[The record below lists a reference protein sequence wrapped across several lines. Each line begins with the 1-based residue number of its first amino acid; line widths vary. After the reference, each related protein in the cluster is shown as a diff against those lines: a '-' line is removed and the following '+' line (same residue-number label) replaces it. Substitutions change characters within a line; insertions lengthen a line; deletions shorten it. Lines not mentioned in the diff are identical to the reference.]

1 MKSTGKKIITTDS
14 DDQNI
19 CREEQKIYHHFLELV
34 LTESIDKIIS
44 RFRILFIQCSPY
56 QIPEISTALKKII
69 ELPQCKAKFNA
80 ILNRCCYILINHQQL
95 PQEKKNTL
103 KQLIN
108 LFEQTIEKSESSYH
122 EPCQTKKML
131 ELINCFTHSQEYLS
145 LKRMLEAIDTSS
157 ANNTNDTLNQP
168 LKILNSHYPYLYKY
182 LLISPN
188 STKEHQ
194 QAIRKMQVEKQ
205 QKYEIDLSRYLSH
218 QARLQLSQVQKS
230 TSATNPTLLSN
241 DELLLSIKQFVGKVE
256 GNETYRNYAKRFLA
270 YTTVPQSYYLFK
282 ESFYEY
288 LSTSFDVESHR
299 IQVQFKNKLYD
310 YLQNILSDSD
320 DLLLNESLMIKTC
333 HQLLSFLIVHSAK
346 HPQHFF
352 FINLIGNLG
361 PVITTGL
368 LLKILLVCQ
377 QLRPN
382 LEKRFALLFKHYEL
396 SAQNKVQW
404 LVKVLENMQIALTTN
419 FGRIDLSF
427 FKLARF

>member
-14 DDQNI
+14 DYQHI

-34 LTESIDKIIS
+34 LTESIDKIIE
-44 RFRILFIQCSPY
+44 RFRILFIQSSPY

-69 ELPQCKAKFNA
+69 QLPECEAKFNA

-108 LFEQTIEKSESSYH
+108 LFEQEVEKSESSYY
-122 EPCQTKKML
+122 EPCETKKML

-145 LKRMLEAIDTSS
+145 LKRMVEAIDTSS
-157 ANNTNDTLNQP
+157 ANNTNNTLNQP
-168 LKILNSHYPYLYKY
+168 LKVLNYHYPYLYRH
-182 LLISPN
+182 LLISPD
-188 STKEHQ
+188 SSKEHQ
-194 QAIRKMQVEKQ
+194 QAIRKMQVKKQ
-205 QKYEIDLSRYLSH
+205 QKYEIDLSHYVSH
-218 QARLQLSQVQKS
+218 QFRIQLSQVKRS
-230 TSATNPTLLSN
+230 TSAINPTLLSN
-241 DELLLSIKQFVGKVE
+241 DELLFSIKQFVGKVE

-270 YTTVPQSYYLFK
+270 YTTVPQSYHLFK
-282 ESFYEY
+282 DSFYEY
-288 LSTSFDVESHR
+288 LSTSFNVESHR
-299 IQVQFKNKLYD
+299 IQVQLKNKLYN

-320 DLLLNESLMIKTC
+320 DMLLNESLMMKTC
-333 HQLLSFLIVHSAK
+333 HQLLSFLVVHSEK

-382 LEKRFALLFKHYEL
+382 LEKRFAFLFKHYEL

-404 LVKVLENMQIALTTN
+404 LVKVLENMQIALSTN

-427 FKLARF
+427 FN